1 MEGHYFKLCVFRRK
15 GTAVYMDTWFITS
28 YSCWSELLIW
38 GSITWMSSN
47 ISLFITTSVVLLK
60 ERKAQHHLTRP
71 ATFNSSS
78 PTVDLPHE
86 RQSRSRNP
94 ALLNPEF
101 SLRNPESRLTIEIR
115 NPSSTGKESEIQH
128 LESGI
133 FSVESRIQDSL
144 RLPLLERIDEAEI

>member
-1 MEGHYFKLCVFRRK
+1 
-15 GTAVYMDTWFITS
+15 
-28 YSCWSELLIW
+28 
-38 GSITWMSSN
+38 MSSN

-60 ERKAQHHLTRP
+60 ERKTQRHLTRP

-86 RQSRSRNP
+86 RQSRSQNP

-101 SLRNPESRLTIEIR
+101 SLRNPESPLTIGVR
-115 NPSSTGKESEIQH
+115 NPSSTGKESEIRH

-133 FSVESRIQDSL
+133 RNQEFSAWSPESKTVLDYLSWSESMKQKFK
-144 RLPLLERIDEAEI
+144 IDGVASTFKSV

>member
-1 MEGHYFKLCVFRRK
+1 
-15 GTAVYMDTWFITS
+15 
-28 YSCWSELLIW
+28 
-38 GSITWMSSN
+38 MSSN

-60 ERKAQHHLTRP
+60 ERKAQHHLTRS

-86 RQSRSRNP
+86 RQSRSQNP